1 MKGKTSTAK
10 NRNNQMECIH
20 VEAMVKAKRRC
31 VWKITDAWQGIG
43 RTTHKEG
50 ETQREERKSPM
61 SYEVDA

>member
-1 MKGKTSTAK
+1 
-10 NRNNQMECIH
+10 MECIR